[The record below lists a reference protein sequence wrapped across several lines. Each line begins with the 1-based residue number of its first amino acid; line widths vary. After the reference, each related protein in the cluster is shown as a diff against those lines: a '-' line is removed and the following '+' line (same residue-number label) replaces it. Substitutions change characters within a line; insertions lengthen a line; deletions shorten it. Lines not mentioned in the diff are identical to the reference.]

1 MNRKEKALK
10 YYANG
15 YNCAQSVVVS
25 FSDILKI
32 DEQVALKM
40 SSGFG
45 GGMGR
50 MQETCGAVTGA
61 FMVIG
66 YLRGKYQQ
74 EDDEAKELTN
84 QLIQEFS
91 RKFVEANGNINC
103 KALIEFDLNT
113 EEGRK
118 QADEA
123 NIFSTKCSDLI
134 KTSVELLEE
143 ILQPELKSH

>member
-1 MNRKEKALK
+1 MNRTQKALN
-10 YYANG
+10 YYSNG

-25 FSDILKI
+25 FTDLLKI
-32 DEQVALKM
+32 DEEVALKM

-74 EDDEAKELTN
+74 GDDEAKELTN
-84 QLIQEFS
+84 RLIQEFS
-91 RKFVEANGNINC
+91 RRFVEANGTINC

-113 EEGRK
+113 EEGRQ

-123 NIFSTKCSDLI
+123 NIFNTKCSDLL
-134 KTSVELLEE
+134 KKSVELLEE
-143 ILQPELKSH
+143 ILQLELEK